1 MKQITKNNLIIFG
14 LLPFILGLITS
25 FSLPPYNLI
34 LINFITF
41 PTLLFIVF
49 ELKKSNKN
57 IKVFFKVGWLF
68 GFGYFLSN
76 LYWITYSLTHDDI
89 FKIFIPISL
98 ILIPAFL
105 AIFYGL
111 STLLLFKFNYNKKIT
126 LILVFSLIFSILE
139 FLRGNILT
147 GFPWN
152 LIAFSWSSSL
162 SSLQILSLIGTYS
175 FNLVS
180 ITIFSLPFVFFFK
193 NYKKTKIFITFFLL
207 ITISLNYFYG
217 FQILKKKD
225 KINLISSDYVVKII
239 SPTISIDRFVK
250 NIKEDKILN
259 DLIEL
264 SDPEKDKK
272 TIFIWPEGVLP
283 NIYLNELKKYK
294 NEFSTNFSSNHLII
308 LGINDYKDKI
318 YNSLVVL
325 NHELKVID
333 SYNKN
338 KLVPFGEFLPFEK
351 FLTKMGLKKITYGYE
366 SFSKG
371 KERKI
376 IELKN
381 VSFDFKLLPLICY
394 EIIYSGQLKGNSNNY
409 DFIINLSEDGWFGQ
423 SIGPEQHFVHAIFR
437 SIEEGK
443 NIIRS
448 ANNGFSALIDPY
460 GDVINKIESTQKGVI
475 EVKNFQNTKKTLFS
489 IIGNKMFFYFILFYI
504 SLIFLIN
511 KSEKE

>member
-1 MKQITKNNLIIFG
+1 MKQIKKNNLIIFG

-57 IKVFFKVGWLF
+57 AKVFFKVGWLF

-111 STLLLFKFNYNKKIT
+111 PTLLLFKFNYNKKIT

-217 FQILKKKD
+217 FQILKKK
-225 KINLISSDYVVKII
+225 
-239 SPTISIDRFVK
+239 
-250 NIKEDKILN
+250 
-259 DLIEL
+259 
-264 SDPEKDKK
+264 
-272 TIFIWPEGVLP
+272 
-283 NIYLNELKKYK
+283 
-294 NEFSTNFSSNHLII
+294 
-308 LGINDYKDKI
+308 
-318 YNSLVVL
+318 
-325 NHELKVID
+325 
-333 SYNKN
+333 
-338 KLVPFGEFLPFEK
+338 
-351 FLTKMGLKKITYGYE
+351 
-366 SFSKG
+366 
-371 KERKI
+371 
-376 IELKN
+376 
-381 VSFDFKLLPLICY
+381 
-394 EIIYSGQLKGNSNNY
+394 
-409 DFIINLSEDGWFGQ
+409 
-423 SIGPEQHFVHAIFR
+423 
-437 SIEEGK
+437 
-443 NIIRS
+443 
-448 ANNGFSALIDPY
+448 
-460 GDVINKIESTQKGVI
+460 
-475 EVKNFQNTKKTLFS
+475 
-489 IIGNKMFFYFILFYI
+489 
-504 SLIFLIN
+504 
-511 KSEKE
+511 

>member
-1 MKQITKNNLIIFG
+1 MKNLLKNHFFVFLFVP
-14 LLPFILGLITS
+14 LILGILTS
-25 FSLPPYNLI
+25 FSLPPYNFI

-41 PTLLFIVF
+41 PTLLFVIYNIKS
-49 ELKKSNKN
+49 LKKEIFYYFN
-57 IKVFFKVGWLF
+57 VGWFF
-68 GFGYFLSN
+68 GFGYFISN
-76 LYWITYSLTHDDI
+76 LYWITYSLTHDDM
-89 FKIFIPISL
+89 FKIFIPFAL

-105 AIFYGL
+105 STFYGL
-111 STLLLFKFNYNKKIT
+111 STLLLSKFNNNKKIS
-126 LILVFSLIFSILE
+126 LILIFSLIFSIME
-139 FLRGNILT
+139 FIRGNILT

-152 LIAFSWSSSL
+152 LIVFSWSSSL
-162 SSLQILSLIGTYS
+162 SSLQILSLIGTYA

-193 NYKKTKIFITFFLL
+193 NYKKIQIFITFFLL

-225 KINLISSDYVVKII
+225 KINLISSNYVVKII
-239 SPTISIDRFVK
+239 SPTISIDRFIK
-250 NIKEDKILN
+250 NINEDKILS

-272 TIFIWPEGVLP
+272 TIFVWPEGVLP

-294 NEFSTNFSSNHLII
+294 NKFSANFSSNHLII

-325 NHELKVID
+325 NHDLKVIN

-351 FLTKMGLKKITYGYE
+351 LLTKMGLKKITHGYE

-371 KERKI
+371 NERKI

-409 DFIINLSEDGWFGQ
+409 NFIINLSEDGWFGQ

-475 EVKNFQNTKKTLFS
+475 EIKNFQNTKKTLFS
-489 IIGNKMFFYFILFYI
+489 IIGNKIFFYFILFYI

>member
-49 ELKKSNKN
+49 KLKKSNKN
-57 IKVFFKVGWLF
+57 AKVFFKVGWLF

-76 LYWITYSLTHDDI
+76 LYWITYSLTHDDT

-111 STLLLFKFNYNKKIT
+111 PTLLLFKFNYNKKIT

-193 NYKKTKIFITFFLL
+193 NYKKTKIFITFF
-207 ITISLNYFYG
+207 Y
-217 FQILKKKD
+217 
-225 KINLISSDYVVKII
+225 
-239 SPTISIDRFVK
+239 
-250 NIKEDKILN
+250 
-259 DLIEL
+259 
-264 SDPEKDKK
+264 
-272 TIFIWPEGVLP
+272 
-283 NIYLNELKKYK
+283 
-294 NEFSTNFSSNHLII
+294 
-308 LGINDYKDKI
+308 
-318 YNSLVVL
+318 
-325 NHELKVID
+325 
-333 SYNKN
+333 
-338 KLVPFGEFLPFEK
+338 
-351 FLTKMGLKKITYGYE
+351 
-366 SFSKG
+366 
-371 KERKI
+371 
-376 IELKN
+376 
-381 VSFDFKLLPLICY
+381 
-394 EIIYSGQLKGNSNNY
+394 
-409 DFIINLSEDGWFGQ
+409 
-423 SIGPEQHFVHAIFR
+423 
-437 SIEEGK
+437 
-443 NIIRS
+443 
-448 ANNGFSALIDPY
+448 
-460 GDVINKIESTQKGVI
+460 
-475 EVKNFQNTKKTLFS
+475 
-489 IIGNKMFFYFILFYI
+489 
-504 SLIFLIN
+504 
-511 KSEKE
+511 

>member
-57 IKVFFKVGWLF
+57 AKVFFKVGWLF

-111 STLLLFKFNYNKKIT
+111 PTLLLFKFNYNKKIT

-152 LIAFSWSSSL
+152 LIVFSWSSSL

-225 KINLISSDYVVKII
+225 NINLISSDYVVKII
-239 SPTISIDRFVK
+239 SPTISIDRFLK

-351 FLTKMGLKKITYGYE
+351 FLIKMGLKKITYGYE

-381 VSFDFKLLPLICY
+381 
-394 EIIYSGQLKGNSNNY
+394 
-409 DFIINLSEDGWFGQ
+409 
-423 SIGPEQHFVHAIFR
+423 A
-437 SIEEGK
+437 
-443 NIIRS
+443 
-448 ANNGFSALIDPY
+448 
-460 GDVINKIESTQKGVI
+460 
-475 EVKNFQNTKKTLFS
+475 
-489 IIGNKMFFYFILFYI
+489 
-504 SLIFLIN
+504 
-511 KSEKE
+511 